1 MSDVKWKWT
10 SKWGERGRMEAIDD
24 GTVMHVE
31 QCDEPQGWSWE
42 TILPADT
49 VRTNPSLLRRGWAP
63 TLEAAK
69 GAAEDAAPTQMTLTS
84 SDDGVDAILKA
95 ALADPVGF
103 GAAIAAASARPFSP
117 FVQPTASQLVGR
129 QFIVEAGHDALG
141 LPHLPYVTQVIVV
154 RPKIGSQGVTVRR
167 RQQFLAEFVQRES
180 QNRQIVPAGHAGC
193 IEHGQRDHAR
203 QADRY
208 PGGTT
213 ATHAFPVGGCAVVQ
227 VGREQQ
233 VAVKQSL
240 ARAPGKSQDK
250 SAAG

>member
-63 TLEAAK
+63 TLEDAK

-129 QFIVEAGHDALG
+129 QFIVEAGDLEWCDVHAAGLPVTWDEAVAFVERVRADGWRLPLVSELFGLFDHDRNECRIKPRFRPYWARQEGFTSVAWCVDLALG
-141 LPHLPYVTQVIVV
+141 SVNTRLKGELAGVMLV
-154 RPKIGSQGVTVRR
+154 R
-167 RQQFLAEFVQRES
+167 E
-180 QNRQIVPAGHAGC
+180 
-193 IEHGQRDHAR
+193 
-203 QADRY
+203 
-208 PGGTT
+208 
-213 ATHAFPVGGCAVVQ
+213 
-227 VGREQQ
+227 
-233 VAVKQSL
+233 
-240 ARAPGKSQDK
+240 AP
-250 SAAG
+250 